1 MFIKYGIPLL
11 ALAGVATATR
21 TVIQTAKTPVPPPPA
36 VEPARA
42 PFDSYIAGAGIVEAS
57 SENLAIAALVPG
69 VVVEAPIVVGQ
80 AVKAGDL
87 LFRIDTRD
95 FEAQLEIERA
105 ALDAAQARLERLQAF
120 PRIEDLRAAQARLIE
135 SQATLSEARDS
146 QALADA
152 ISDPRAMS
160 REERNRRRSA
170 VEAATARVA
179 AAQAALDLQNDGAWK
194 PDLAVARAEVEQ
206 ARARMRA
213 MTTQIERASVR
224 APLEARVLMVNVRAG
239 EYAPTGLLA
248 QPLVMLGAVETLH
261 VRADIDENDAWR
273 FQPGSRAYAFVRGN
287 REIKTPLEFVL
298 VEPYVI
304 PKRSLTGESTERV
317 DTRVLQA
324 LYRFDPAAM
333 NVYVG
338 QQVDVFVEAPPI
350 GGQK

>member
-1 MFIKYGIPLL
+1 MIIKYGIPLL
-11 ALAGVATATR
+11 ALAGVAMAAR

-42 PFDSYIAGAGIVEAS
+42 PFESYIAGAGIVEAS

-69 VVVEAPIVVGQ
+69 VVVEAPLVVGQ
-80 AVKAGDL
+80 AVEAGAL
-87 LFRIDTRD
+87 LFRVDTRD
-95 FEAQLEIERA
+95 LEAQLAVERA
-105 ALDAAQARLERLQAF
+105 ALGAAQARVERLLAL
-120 PRIEDLRAAQARLIE
+120 PRLEDLRTAQARLIE
-135 SQATLSEARDS
+135 VDAALAEARD
-146 QALADA
+146 QLALAEA
-152 ISDPRAMS
+152 ITDPRAMS

-170 VEAATARVA
+170 VETATARGA
-179 AAQAALDLQNDGAWK
+179 AAQAALDLQRDGAWK

-206 ARARMRA
+206 AQARVRAVE
-213 MTTQIERASVR
+213 TQIERGSVR
-224 APLEARVLMVNVRAG
+224 APLGARVLKVNVRLG
-239 EYAPTGLLA
+239 EYAPTGVLA
-248 QPLVMLGAVETLH
+248 QPLVVLGAVATLH

-273 FQPGSRAYAFVRGN
+273 FQPGARAFAFVRGN

-350 GGQK
+350 GGSL